1 MTVVIDKKV
10 DDKKQIVNSPRKC
23 FAEVLKKCVQSE
35 VNWKPSPVTLMT
47 SSQRLW
53 RSANENK
60 WIQNKQKSGWFY
72 VRIRTTEIPHKG
84 ILPGLEFREGVVE
97 PYNMKPGSNSFNNT
111 LPSYCFDL
119 QTKIVPDNVR
129 MNLIGIIKL
138 INLFTTPG

>member
-47 SSQRLW
+47 SCLRQP
-53 RSANENK
+53 K
-60 WIQNKQKSGWFY
+60 
-72 VRIRTTEIPHKG
+72 TTEIPHKG

>member
-1 MTVVIDKKV
+1 MRAIRT
-10 DDKKQIVNSPRKC
+10 
-23 FAEVLKKCVQSE
+23 
-35 VNWKPSPVTLMT
+35 
-47 SSQRLW
+47 QRLW